1 VHNAAAL
8 AGPRSAHAIP
18 DTPLVGDEAHRPD
31 PHRRR
36 LDLPAQIPKRAGKR
50 RPAAAG
56 NHAGFARRLT
66 PAAAEG
72 KEGGRREGLTGKRRS
87 PRSPAGTTRSEPFF
101 RKWPIDFNFPKYNF
115 SESFITSGF

>member
-8 AGPRSAHAIP
+8 AVQRSTHAAP

-56 NHAGFARRLT
+56 TTWALPGSSRRRRRRGRKGEERGFDGEEEVTPVARGDD
-66 PAAAEG
+66 AE
-72 KEGGRREGLTGKRRS
+72 
-87 PRSPAGTTRSEPFF
+87 
-101 RKWPIDFNFPKYNF
+101 
-115 SESFITSGF
+115 